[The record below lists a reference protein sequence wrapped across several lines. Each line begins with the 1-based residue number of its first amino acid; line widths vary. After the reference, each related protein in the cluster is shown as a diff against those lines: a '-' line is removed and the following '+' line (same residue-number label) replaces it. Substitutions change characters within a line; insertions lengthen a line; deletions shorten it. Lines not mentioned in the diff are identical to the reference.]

1 MLTHLGTL
9 PILGQN
15 HCWACMFKWTQ
26 TWVRIKFNKCLH
38 GLEPNL
44 ELNQVGLYEPKPRL
58 DPNLIC
64 LHGPKP
70 NLELDMMYL
79 KK

>member
-1 MLTHLGTL
+1 
-9 PILGQN
+9 
-15 HCWACMFKWTQ
+15 MFTWTQ

-38 GLEPNL
+38 ELKPSL

-58 DPNLIC
+58 DPNLVG

-70 NLELDMMYL
+70 NLELDFICLL
-79 KK
+79 KKIIHGLGHRVR

>member
-1 MLTHLGTL
+1 
-9 PILGQN
+9 
-15 HCWACMFKWTQ
+15 MFTWTQ

-38 GLEPNL
+38 GLEPIL

-58 DPNLIC
+58 DPNLVG

-70 NLELDMMYL
+70 NLELDLMCL
-79 KK
+79 KTFLIHGLGHRVR